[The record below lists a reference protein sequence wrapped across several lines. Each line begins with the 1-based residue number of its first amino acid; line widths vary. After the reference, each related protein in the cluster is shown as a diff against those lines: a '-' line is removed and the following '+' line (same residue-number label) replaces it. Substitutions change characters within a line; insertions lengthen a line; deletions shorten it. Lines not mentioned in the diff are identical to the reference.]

1 MGINV
6 FTIQVSF
13 ADKKNLYPN
22 SIVNSNRTEATF
34 ALCASFFILLTY
46 ARFKHLRKIAFELIV
61 FLSVADIG
69 SNITYLMG
77 SPERHSPECKAQ
89 AILQQ
94 FFEMS
99 SIIWTVV
106 IGYMLWENVD
116 KERKAFG
123 GAHFRKKLH
132 TFVWGIAM
140 LTALLPAT
148 TRSYGQTG
156 AWCWVRGDK
165 TGTIWRFV
173 IFYGP
178 LWGCM
183 TLNGFFYYRV
193 TKKIRMF
200 YSVDSVQQ
208 NKLKNLA
215 GSLKYYPL
223 ILIVTW
229 TIPTINRVYNSATQ
243 NGSFPLTIMS
253 HGTRGLT
260 GILNA
265 IAYGNT
271 PSVRASWQA
280 LWRELKVGNW
290 SVICSGSDLSGRPGA
305 LSAADEVR
313 SLDDDDDDDDDNSK
327 DKVKFDVVLQG
338 GSKSDQAGFSE
349 PSSFV
354 DGVGSSSLTDVPLTD
369 EDDL

>member
-1 MGINV
+1 VGINV

-156 AWCWVRGDK
+156 ACH
-165 TGTIWRFV
+165 I
-173 IFYGP
+173 
-178 LWGCM
+178 LWAVMG
-183 TLNGFFYYRV
+183 LH
-193 TKKIRMF
+193 
-200 YSVDSVQQ
+200 DSEWLLLLPRDEK
-208 NKLKNLA
+208 NKN
-215 GSLKYYPL
+215 
-223 ILIVTW
+223 
-229 TIPTINRVYNSATQ
+229 
-243 NGSFPLTIMS
+243 
-253 HGTRGLT
+253 
-260 GILNA
+260 
-265 IAYGNT
+265 
-271 PSVRASWQA
+271 
-280 LWRELKVGNW
+280 
-290 SVICSGSDLSGRPGA
+290 
-305 LSAADEVR
+305 
-313 SLDDDDDDDDDNSK
+313 
-327 DKVKFDVVLQG
+327 VLQRG
-338 GSKSDQAGFSE
+338 FCAAEQAQKSCWE
-349 PSSFV
+349 LEVLSSHSHC
-354 DGVGSSSLTDVPLTD
+354 DMDHTNYK
-369 EDDL
+369 